1 MRAALALARRGL
13 GSTWPNPTVGCVLV
27 ADGHVIGRGW
37 TQPGG
42 VPHAET
48 VALERAGDQARG
60 ATAYISLEPCSHYG
74 KTPPCAD
81 ALVAAG
87 ISRAVLAMQDPN
99 PDIDGRGI
107 DKLKAAGVDVE
118 LGLMEAE
125 ARKVNAGFS
134 LMVERGRPL
143 VTLKTA
149 TTLDGRIAVSSGA
162 SQWITGAAARRRAH
176 LLRSQNDA
184 VMVGAGTAVAD
195 NPQLTCRLPGLA
207 QRSPVRIVLD
217 SSLRL
222 PLTHHLVAGARA
234 RETWLITSG
243 NSEGARK
250 KALRDIGVEVIEVGA
265 DEYGHPDLVEAIGL
279 VAQRGITRLLVEGGG
294 RLAAALLRARL
305 VDRLAWF
312 RVAKL
317 IGGDGYPVTQPFGV
331 DKLEDMPV
339 FRSDGTVRLG
349 QDVLETY
356 TIEAYEDV

>member
-207 QRSPVRIVLD
+207 R
-217 SSLRL
+217 
-222 PLTHHLVAGARA
+222 
-234 RETWLITSG
+234 
-243 NSEGARK
+243 
-250 KALRDIGVEVIEVGA
+250 
-265 DEYGHPDLVEAIGL
+265 
-279 VAQRGITRLLVEGGG
+279 
-294 RLAAALLRARL
+294 
-305 VDRLAWF
+305 
-312 RVAKL
+312 
-317 IGGDGYPVTQPFGV
+317 
-331 DKLEDMPV
+331 
-339 FRSDGTVRLG
+339 
-349 QDVLETY
+349 
-356 TIEAYEDV
+356 